1 MITNK
6 IRFFLKVLLFS
17 FSCSF
22 ITAGSFKKI
31 IDYSKKNY
39 GTIVLGGVFAIFL
52 AHSVYR
58 KETKSDNW
66 NYATEK
72 AFPLNFLS
80 KILNT
85 ELIFGCCFGVPALG
99 IGALAVNHF
108 SHGKIDFL
116 SNNSK
121 TIAEL
126 TKISASGVIPI
137 LTAIILYQLDL

>member
-39 GTIVLGGVFAIFL
+39 GTTILGGVFAIFL
-52 AHSVYR
+52 AQTAYNKQTESY
-58 KETKSDNW
+58 NW
-66 NYATEK
+66 SKAMEK
-72 AFPLNFLS
+72 AFPLKYLEEDDP
-80 KILNT
+80 KKT
-85 ELIFGCCFGVPALG
+85 LICCFGVPALG